1 MFRTSVVATAAVLLS
16 CPAAAQ
22 LTASSSP
29 TDVLAAIRANGS
41 SKVLSDL
48 WQDDA
53 VFNALLE
60 HVDRGE
66 TKWFGVWL
74 KLREHADGGV
84 SESIDMAFARAIPR
98 APRSVLRLVGHGL
111 QLDFV
116 CTSPFIEPEPG
127 VAENYEREALR
138 ALSRVKD
145 PDLQQVAKDCAK
157 GVRSPK

>member
-1 MFRTSVVATAAVLLS
+1 MFRTTVVALVALLLS
-16 CPAAAQ
+16 CSAVAQ
-22 LTASSSP
+22 LTVRSSP
-29 TDVLAAIRANGS
+29 ADVEAAIRAS
-41 SKVLSDL
+41 DSRKVLSDL

-53 VFNALLE
+53 AFGALLD

-74 KLREHADGGV
+74 KLREHADGAV

-111 QLDFV
+111 RLNVV

-127 VAENYEREALR
+127 VAEKYEREALH

-145 PDLQQVAKDCAK
+145 PDLKQVARDCAK
-157 GVRSPK
+157 GVRLPK